1 MCSMCVC
8 FLRELEGLRAERE
21 DDSESW
27 KEKWKETLIGKKIAV
42 VEISEGKYQV
52 EC

>member
-1 MCSMCVC
+1 MCDC
-8 FLRELEGLRAERE
+8 FFRELEGLRAERE

-27 KEKWKETLIGKKIAV
+27 KEKWKEPPIGKKIAV
-42 VEISEGKYQV
+42 VKISVCKYQV